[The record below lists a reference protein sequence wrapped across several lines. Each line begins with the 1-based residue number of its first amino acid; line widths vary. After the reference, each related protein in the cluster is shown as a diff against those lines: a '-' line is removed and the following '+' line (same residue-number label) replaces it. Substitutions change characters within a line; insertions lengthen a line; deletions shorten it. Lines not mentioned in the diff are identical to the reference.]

1 MLITLDEKVKIEN
14 LVVADPNYL
23 KLIDKNG

>member
-1 MLITLDEKVKIEN
+1 MLINLDEKVKIEN

-23 KLIDKNG
+23 KLVDKNG